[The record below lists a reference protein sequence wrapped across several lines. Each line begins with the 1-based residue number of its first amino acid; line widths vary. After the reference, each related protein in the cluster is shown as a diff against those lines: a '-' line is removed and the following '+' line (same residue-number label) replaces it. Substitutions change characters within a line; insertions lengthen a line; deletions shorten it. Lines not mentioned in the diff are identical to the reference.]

1 MNEQCWNAN
10 TNNHL
15 LLFNEADVLN
25 GSYTEYSPKGDQM
38 VGTRRA
44 RMLAMLELGPF
55 VSEYDKNHPQA
66 HAWAP
71 FHRDQADN
79 PTFDDSESEE
89 VSLLLLLLT
98 SQDTVGYDYVNTC
111 NSYYYKHLTCLMSND
126 RFRTKTSQRPR

>member
-1 MNEQCWNAN
+1 MNEAMWNAY
-10 TNNHL
+10 TNNHV

-25 GSYTEYSPKGDQM
+25 GSYTKYTPKGDHM

-89 VSLLLLLLT
+89 VSLLLLLR
-98 SQDTVGYDYVNTC
+98 C
-111 NSYYYKHLTCLMSND
+111 KHL
-126 RFRTKTSQRPR
+126 